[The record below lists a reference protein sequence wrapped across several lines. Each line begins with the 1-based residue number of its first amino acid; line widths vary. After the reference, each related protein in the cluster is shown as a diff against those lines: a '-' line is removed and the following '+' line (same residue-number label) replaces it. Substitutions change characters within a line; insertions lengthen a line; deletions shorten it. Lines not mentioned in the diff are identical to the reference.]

1 MTATKFLDSLH
12 DDSTRRDLMQA
23 AQTGNLNSLPTLPER
38 GPTIRYAVLDSPVG
52 RVMIAATERGVCALF
67 LGDTD
72 AALEAELRAEFP
84 DARILQDSSG
94 LGEWAEGVSACLEG
108 RVRRADVRLDA
119 RGTPFQHRVWAQLRT
134 IPAGQTRTYTEVAEA
149 LGLSRG
155 ARAVARAC
163 ATNPVSVIV
172 PCHRVVRGDGNLAG
186 YRWGIARKRALLDLE
201 RRQEEA
207 DAGSSV

>member
-1 MTATKFLDSLH
+1 MTATKLLDNLH
-12 DDSTRRDLMQA
+12 ENRTWRDPIQA
-23 AQTGNLNSLPTLPER
+23 ARAGNLNSLPALPER

-52 RVMIAATERGVCALF
+52 RVMVAATERGVCALF

-94 LGEWAEGVSACLEG
+94 LGKWADGISACLEG
-108 RVRRADVRLDA
+108 RVPRAGITLDA
-119 RGTPFQHRVWAQLRT
+119 RGTPFQHRVWDYLRT
-134 IPAGQTRTYTEVAEA
+134 IPAGQTRTYTEVAVA
-149 LGLSRG
+149 LGLPRG
-155 ARAVARAC
+155 ARAIGRAC

-186 YRWGIARKRALLDLE
+186 YRWGIARKRALLE
-201 RRQEEA
+201 REQRQVEA
-207 DAGSSV
+207 DSSSSV